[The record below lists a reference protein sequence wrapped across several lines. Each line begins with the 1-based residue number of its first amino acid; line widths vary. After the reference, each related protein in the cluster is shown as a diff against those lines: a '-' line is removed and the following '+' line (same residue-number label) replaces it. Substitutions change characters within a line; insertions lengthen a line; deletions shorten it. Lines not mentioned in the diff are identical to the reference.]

1 MPGLRRRPSRAY
13 IRIVLPQWTYRLELL
28 CVCHSHVAKPMLG
41 PLPKCS
47 TGLFLECWTLR
58 GTADGVRSVLTRGL
72 TDGGVPLCVCGGGVR
87 VCNGRR
93 AHGLHQ
99 CLLAPE
105 LEDKWP
111 PHTLWPQFQ
120 LSFSTAPACSV
131 SRPLP
136 QCSNAIPWPLCSL
149 LSVVSSSSYSDCL
162 ILNSYAS
169 FKTYFKYHFLWTLP
183 DKQGDLFP
191 MYTQLPAVKSSITLI
206 MFTLNHLLYIPASSK
221 LKFFWMKNFLFI
233 IIAPMPEI

>member
-1 MPGLRRRPSRAY
+1 MQWILKEDLLHARSSRRQAGHISEL
-13 IRIVLPQWTYRLELL
+13 VLPQWTSRLEIMF
-28 CVCHSHVAKPMLG
+28 VYHSHVAKPMLR

-58 GTADGVRSVLTRGL
+58 DTAHRVSSVLRRGL
-72 TDGGVPLCVCGGGVR
+72 TDGGVPLYGGWWRVCVVAR

-111 PHTLWPQFQ
+111 PHTLWPHFQ
-120 LSFSTAPACSV
+120 LSLSTVPAYSV

-136 QCSNAIPWPLCSL
+136 QCSNAIPWPRHPL
-149 LSVVSSSSYSDCL
+149 LSVVFSSFYFDRL
-162 ILNSYAS
+162 ILNSYSS
-169 FKTYFKYHFLWTLP
+169 FKTHFKYHFLWTLP
-183 DKQGDLFP
+183 WQPQINKPIFFLCTHS
-191 MYTQLPAVKSSITLI
+191 YLQLSLA
-206 MFTLNHLLYIPASSK
+206 
-221 LKFFWMKNFLFI
+221 
-233 IIAPMPEI
+233 